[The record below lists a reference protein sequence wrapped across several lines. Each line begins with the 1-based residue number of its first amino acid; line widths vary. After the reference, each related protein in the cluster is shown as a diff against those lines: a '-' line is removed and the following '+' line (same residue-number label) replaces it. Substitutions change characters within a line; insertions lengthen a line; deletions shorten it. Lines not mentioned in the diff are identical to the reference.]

1 MPSLHQASPSRLKL
15 PRSRQRAQT
24 PVWLLPVYPAC
35 RQLQVA
41 GCPDRKQYAARS
53 THRPRLDHTLL
64 FCHHPRGRKLLEA
77 WSVHLTSHQP
87 NLDNPSHALASTRV
101 LESWHAI
108 PIANRPRPPLHRG
121 RPSKFQLTPVSPS
134 VPHAPTCPSW
144 VASTW
149 VGRPPSPSAAA
160 ASCHCQIQSQ
170 SQSQSTKSWLGATP
184 LQSRCP
190 QAHDGTKWHADPW
203 RCVVPVRVYDAN
215 W

>member
-1 MPSLHQASPSRLKL
+1 MPSLQASPSRLKL

-35 RQLQVA
+35 RRLQVA
-41 GCPDRKQYAARS
+41 GRPDRKQHTAHSTQHAPFLDSITPYSTATTREAESDSRAGRFISPVTNPTSTIHPTHSLRPGCWKAGTRSPSLIVHAPLSTEAAPP
-53 THRPRLDHTLL
+53 THPRL
-64 FCHHPRGRKLLEA
+64 A
-77 WSVHLTSHQP
+77 
-87 NLDNPSHALASTRV
+87 
-101 LESWHAI
+101 
-108 PIANRPRPPLHRG
+108 
-121 RPSKFQLTPVSPS
+121 VSPS

-160 ASCHCQIQSQ
+160 ASCHCQI
-170 SQSQSTKSWLGATP
+170 QSQSTKSWLGATP